1 MMKYRL
7 TQAQWEAAV
16 RGLDV
21 GGRTLEITQGV
32 MVQGRPQAEY
42 VKTLGLTPGAVSQA
56 VQRVWRAHT
65 AITSPDWPEGYEHVH
80 KRLPPHQAFIV
91 KRWLRAATK

>member
-7 TQAQWEAAV
+7 TQSQWEVAIQ
-16 RGLDV
+16 GLNI
-21 GGRTLEITQGV
+21 GERTLDITRGV
-32 MVQGRPQAEY
+32 MVQGRPQAEF
-42 VKTLGLTPGAVSQA
+42 VKAFGLTRGAVSQA

-65 AITSPDWPEGYEHVH
+65 AKTSPDWPEGYEHVH
-80 KRLPPHQAFIV
+80 RRLPPHQAFLV